1 MNWVLLIIL
10 AGVAPSDKVTDTTTV
25 PMETEESCNAAKDR
39 LNRSFSAIQSPH
51 FVWMLECIPTRS

>member
-1 MNWVLLIIL
+1 
-10 AGVAPSDKVTDTTTV
+10 
-25 PMETEESCNAAKDR
+25 